1 LFSPPMTGASG
12 IFCRLSLC
20 AREERFMSVFQMC
33 QKAHCQRQPLHL
45 NVGFTYRAEMARSIM
60 GWEAR

>member
-1 LFSPPMTGASG
+1 
-12 IFCRLSLC
+12 
-20 AREERFMSVFQMC
+20 MSVFQMC
-33 QKAHCQRQPLHL
+33 QKAHCKRQPLHL